1 LNAILRRHPRAA
13 WAVTVLAAVL
23 SGVLVVACLSLST
36 GCGSAAQRTVSAMAV
51 AAVAADD
58 ANATAYELIALQ
70 AVKDARDAGEG
81 FPGWCRRMQAPWD
94 RSCRASCAI
103 EALADLALAGQALVD
118 ASKDLGPEW
127 FAAACGVLAAL
138 DDAWSANGDVPQVV
152 EQARSLVCGLSGGS
166 EDDPPT
172 CHDPGPPPPCEEV
185 P

>member
-1 LNAILRRHPRAA
+1 MTRRF
-13 WAVTVLAAVL
+13 VAVL
-23 SGVLVVACLSLST
+23 FAVALL

-81 FPGWCRRMQAPWD
+81 FPGWCTRMQGPWEG
-94 RSCRASCAI
+94 SCRAECAI
-103 EALADLALAGQALVD
+103 EALADLAIAGQAIVD

-138 DDAWSANGDVPQVV
+138 EHAWAAGEDPPDVVT
-152 EQARSLVCGLSGGS
+152 QARSLVCGLSGGD

-172 CHDPGPPPPCEEV
+172 CAEPGPPPPCEGGKCWEA